1 VGFNSPGETKE
12 KDMNWDDIREKL
24 KPTDSKAV
32 ARLMQG
38 ENARRYVHL
47 ILSGART
54 PQRGA
59 KAKQI
64 YKVCQKYVQ
73 FLKTIQE

>member
-1 VGFNSPGETKE
+1 
-12 KDMNWDDIREKL
+12 
-24 KPTDSKAV
+24 
-32 ARLMQG
+32 MQG